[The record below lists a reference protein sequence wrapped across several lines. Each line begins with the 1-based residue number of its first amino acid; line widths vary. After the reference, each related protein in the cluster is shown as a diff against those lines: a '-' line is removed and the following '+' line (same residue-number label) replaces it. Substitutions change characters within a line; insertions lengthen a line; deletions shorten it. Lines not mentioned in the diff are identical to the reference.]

1 MTGEVDES
9 ETICQL
15 LTDFYL
21 STAEE
26 NKTHDVPLFA
36 DQQLEKQN
44 GAYISANTCQSCHEQ
59 EYLQWSATRHA
70 FAYQTL
76 VKKERY
82 FDPNCVS
89 CHTTGFGY
97 TTGFQIGD
105 QDSILKGAQCETC
118 HGPGKQ
124 HAGNPKKTNIRK
136 GKYQEELILA
146 VILAC
151 PIIGILLLFG
161 LGLSDTTY
169 QGVSSDHIMRT
180 TTEISKINKATLHA
194 GHSEVAN
201 RHATNACQ
209 MRRNHS

>member
-9 ETICQL
+9 ETIRQL

-26 NKTHDVPLFA
+26 NKSHGPPLFA

-44 GAYISANTCQSCHEQ
+44 GEYISANTCKSCHEQ

-76 VKKERY
+76 LKKERY

-89 CHTTGFGY
+89 CHTTGYGY

-105 QDSILKGAQCETC
+105 QDSTLKGAQCETC
-118 HGPGKQ
+118 HGPGQ
-124 HAGNPKKTNIRK
+124 TTRG
-136 GKYQEELILA
+136 QSEENQYPQWQRYIT
-146 VILAC
+146 
-151 PIIGILLLFG
+151 LF
-161 LGLSDTTY
+161 T
-169 QGVSSDHIMRT
+169 VP
-180 TTEISKINKATLHA
+180 
-194 GHSEVAN
+194 
-201 RHATNACQ
+201 
-209 MRRNHS
+209 